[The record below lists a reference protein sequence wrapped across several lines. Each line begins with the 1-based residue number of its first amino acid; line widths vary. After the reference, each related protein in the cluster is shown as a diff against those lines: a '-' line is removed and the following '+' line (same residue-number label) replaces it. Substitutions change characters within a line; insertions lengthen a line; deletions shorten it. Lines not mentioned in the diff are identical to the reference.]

1 MKTLRTDSRKPR
13 RLTALLITAAATV
26 FFFLLPAAFVQAQP
40 TPEPVCRPLS
50 LETAVT
56 MAMRN
61 NPGLAAIQARYE
73 AMSAIPAQRG
83 SLPDPVLGL
92 AVLNLPTDTF
102 TLDQEN
108 MTQVQVA
115 LTQRLPFPGK
125 LELREKTAGLEAEA
139 AGQQVKEARLR
150 LRSNVKMTWWD
161 VFYLQQALD
170 IVRSNQEL
178 LRSTV
183 AATRTRYEVGKG
195 LQQDVLLA
203 QLELSKLM
211 DREMALVNRLDKKKA
226 DLRALLELPSS
237 SRCFALPRP
246 ASTDLPV
253 LPPARVLQAR
263 AVRLRPVLQSLQK
276 QRAAAGD
283 RVKLADK
290 DYYPDFTA
298 GAAYG
303 FRQDMPDGRRRADFV
318 SFKLSMNLPVWSS
331 SKQDKAVAQRTG
343 EALALSHKLRAME
356 DRVRA
361 EVSRDLSEY
370 DSARKQSRF
379 YEDSIIPQAG
389 QTAAAM
395 LKGYQVNKV
404 DFLNVVRAQLA
415 LYNYKITYW
424 RMLSRGFKA
433 LAALE
438 AATGGPVAGA
448 GEEKNEK

>member
-1 MKTLRTDSRKPR
+1 MKTAKTYLKKPR
-13 RLTALLITAAATV
+13 RLIALLVTAAGTV
-26 FFFLLPAAFVQAQP
+26 FFFLPPAALVQAQP
-40 TPEPVCRPLS
+40 ASDPVYRVLS
-50 LETAVT
+50 MKDAVT
-56 MAMRN
+56 MAMHN
-61 NPGLAAIQARYE
+61 NPGLAAIQARYK
-73 AMSAIPAQRG
+73 AMSAIPSQRG
-83 SLPDPVLGL
+83 ALPDPVLGL

-102 TLDQEN
+102 SLDQEN
-108 MTQVQVA
+108 MTQIQVG

-125 LELREKTAGLEAEA
+125 LELREKTADLEAEA

-150 LRSNVKMTWWD
+150 LRSNVKMVWWD
-161 VFYLQQALD
+161 IFYLQQAID

-183 AATRTRYEVGKG
+183 VSTRTRYEVGKG

-203 QLELSKLM
+203 QLELSKLV
-211 DREMALVNRLDKKKA
+211 DREIALVNRLDKKKA
-226 DLRALLELPSS
+226 DLRALLGLPSS
-237 SRCFALPRP
+237 SRFDLPRP
-246 ASTDLPV
+246 ATTELPV
-253 LPPARVLQAR
+253 LSPERTLQAR
-263 AVRLRPVLQSLQK
+263 AIRFRPVLQSLQK
-276 QRAAAGD
+276 QWDAA
-283 RVKLADK
+283 RERIKLADK

-303 FRQDMPDGRRRADFV
+303 FRQDMPDGRRRSDFV
-318 SFKLSMNLPVWSS
+318 SFKLSMNLPVWSN
-331 SKQDKAVAQRTG
+331 SKQDKAVAQKTS
-343 EALALSHKLRAME
+343 EALSLSRKLRAME
-356 DRVRA
+356 DRVQA
-361 EVSRDLSEY
+361 EVARELSEY

-379 YEDSIIPQAG
+379 YENSIIPQAD

-438 AATGGPVAGA
+438 AATGGPVVGA
-448 GEEKNEK
+448 GEKKNEK

>member
-1 MKTLRTDSRKPR
+1 MKIAKTYSKKSR
-13 RLTALLITAAATV
+13 RLTAFLVTAAGTV
-26 FFFLLPAAFVQAQP
+26 FFFLLPAVLVQARP
-40 TPEPVCRPLS
+40 EPEPVCRPLS
-50 LETAVT
+50 LDAAVT

-61 NPGLAAIQARYE
+61 NPSLAAIQARYE
-73 AMSAIPAQRG
+73 AMSAIPSQRG
-83 SLPDPVLGL
+83 ALPDPVLGL

-102 TLDQEN
+102 SLDQEN
-108 MTQVQVA
+108 MTQVQVG

-125 LELREKTAGLEAEA
+125 LELRKKTADLEAEA
-139 AGQQVKEARLR
+139 AGQQVREARLR
-150 LRSNVKMTWWD
+150 LQSNVKIAWWD
-161 VFYLQQALD
+161 VFYLQKALA

-237 SRCFALPRP
+237 SRCFNLPRP
-246 ASTDLPV
+246 ASTNLPV
-253 LPPARVLQAR
+253 LPAARVLQAR
-263 AVRLRPVLQSLQK
+263 AVRSRPVLQALQK
-276 QRAAAGD
+276 QRAAARD
-283 RVKLADK
+283 RIKLADK

-331 SKQDKAVAQRTG
+331 SKQDQAVAQKTG
-343 EALALSHKLRAME
+343 EALSLSHKLRAME
-356 DRVRA
+356 DGVQA

-379 YEDSIIPQAG
+379 YENSIIPQAE

-395 LKGYQVNKV
+395 LMGYQVNKV
-404 DFLNVVRAQLA
+404 DFFER
-415 LYNYKITYW
+415 
-424 RMLSRGFKA
+424 
-433 LAALE
+433 
-438 AATGGPVAGA
+438 GA
-448 GEEKNEK
+448 GPAGTLQL

>member
-1 MKTLRTDSRKPR
+1 MKTARTNSKKPR
-13 RLTALLITAAATV
+13 SLTALLVIAAGTV
-26 FFFLLPAAFVQAQP
+26 FFSLLPAALVQARSA
-40 TPEPVCRPLS
+40 PEPVCQALS
-50 LETAVT
+50 LEKAVT
-56 MAMRN
+56 IAMHN

-73 AMSAIPAQRG
+73 AMSAVPSQRG

-92 AVLNLPTDTF
+92 AVLNLPTDTLS
-102 TLDQEN
+102 LDQEN
-108 MTQVQVA
+108 MTQIQVG

-125 LELREKTAGLEAEA
+125 LELREKTADLEAEA
-139 AGQQVKEARLR
+139 VGQQVKEARLR
-150 LRSNVKMTWWD
+150 LQSNVKIVWWD

-183 AATRTRYEVGKG
+183 ASTRTKYEVGKG

-211 DREMALVNRLDKKKA
+211 DREMALVNRLNKKKA
-226 DLRALLELPSS
+226 DLRALLELPASA
-237 SRCFALPRP
+237 RCFALPRP
-246 ASTDLPV
+246 ARTKLPV
-253 LPPARVLQAR
+253 LSPERALQAR
-263 AVRLRPVLQSLQK
+263 AVRFRPILQSLQK
-276 QRAAAGD
+276 QRDAA
-283 RVKLADK
+283 RERIKLADK

-318 SFKLSMNLPVWSS
+318 SFKLSMNLPVWSN
-331 SKQDKAVAQRTG
+331 SKQDKAVAQKTS
-343 EALALSHKLRAME
+343 EALSLSHKLRAME
-356 DRVRA
+356 DRVQA
-361 EVSRDLSEY
+361 EVSRELSEY
-370 DSARKQSRF
+370 DSARQQSRF
-379 YEDSIIPQAG
+379 YENSIIPQAE
-389 QTAAAM
+389 QTATAM

-448 GEEKNEK
+448 GEKKNEK

>member
-1 MKTLRTDSRKPR
+1 MKTAKTYLKKPR
-13 RLTALLITAAATV
+13 RLIALLVTAAATV
-26 FFFLLPAAFVQAQP
+26 FFFLPPAALVQAQP
-40 TPEPVCRPLS
+40 ASEPVYRALS
-50 LETAVT
+50 MKDAVT
-56 MAMRN
+56 MAMLN
-61 NPGLAAIQARYE
+61 NPSLAAIQARYK
-73 AMSAIPAQRG
+73 AMSAIPSQRG
-83 SLPDPVLGL
+83 ALPDPVLSL

-102 TLDQEN
+102 SLDQEN
-108 MTQVQVA
+108 MTQIQVG

-125 LELREKTAGLEAEA
+125 LQLREKTADLEAEA

-150 LRSNVKMTWWD
+150 LRSNVKMVWWD
-161 VFYLQQALD
+161 IFYLQQAID

-183 AATRTRYEVGKG
+183 VSTRTRYEVGKG

-203 QLELSKLM
+203 QLELSKLV
-211 DREMALVNRLDKKKA
+211 DREIALVNRLDKKKA

-237 SRCFALPRP
+237 SRFDLPLP
-246 ASTDLPV
+246 ASTELPV
-253 LPPARVLQAR
+253 LSPERTLQAR
-263 AVRLRPVLQSLQK
+263 AIRFRPVLQSLQK
-276 QRAAAGD
+276 QRDAA
-283 RVKLADK
+283 RERIKLAYK

-318 SFKLSMNLPVWSS
+318 SFKLSMNLPVWSN
-331 SKQDKAVAQRTG
+331 SKQDKAVAQKTS
-343 EALALSHKLRAME
+343 EALSLSRKLRAME
-356 DRVRA
+356 DRVQA
-361 EVSRDLSEY
+361 EVARELSEY

-379 YEDSIIPQAG
+379 YENSIIPQAD

-448 GEEKNEK
+448 GEKKNEK